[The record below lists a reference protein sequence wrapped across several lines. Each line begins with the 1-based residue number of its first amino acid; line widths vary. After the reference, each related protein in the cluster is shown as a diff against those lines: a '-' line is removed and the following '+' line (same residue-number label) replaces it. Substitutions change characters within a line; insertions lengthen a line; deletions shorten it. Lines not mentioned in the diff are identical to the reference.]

1 MIYLDYNATTPLCDA
16 AREAML
22 PYLGGKFGN
31 PSSVHAAGR
40 EARAAIDNARDKI
53 AALLHAKP
61 GEIIFTGGA
70 TESCNLGVLGLARS
84 ASAGGLPGVP
94 SAKPGHIISNKAE
107 HHAVL
112 HAVEHLE
119 DREGFEVTWLNVSKT
134 GMVDLD
140 QLADSIRP
148 DTKLVSIMTANNE
161 TGVIQPMRE
170 ISRICRERGVLL
182 HSDMVQAFGK
192 IPVIPSEVENGAAGK
207 AATWTGR
214 PEAER
219 TGSERIKPRENIETL
234 TQRDPS
240 IPKAF
245 GTQDDL
251 GSLVDCASFAAHKFY
266 GPKGTG
272 FLFLRSGLPIEPLM
286 FGGAHENQRRPGTEN
301 VAGVAGMAAAAEWVL
316 RNADGERQRQ
326 AQLRDD
332 FWTRIAKLF
341 PDAQQNGDPAHRLAN
356 TLNASFIGVDSET
369 MLMALDLEGVC
380 ASSGSACM
388 VGSVRASHVL
398 LAMGL
403 PMESARSAIR
413 FSLGRPTTAEEIAGA
428 ADALEQIA
436 KRTKDAR
443 EYALA

>member
-22 PYLGGKFGN
+22 PYLGRYFGN

-40 EARAAIDNARDKI
+40 EARAAIDNARDKLG
-53 AALLHAKP
+53 AFLRAKP

-70 TESCNLGVLGLARS
+70 TESCNLSVLGLARS
-84 ASAGGLPGVP
+84 SSSRG
-94 SAKPGHIISNKAE
+94 GHIISNKAE

-112 HAVEHLE
+112 HPLEHLE
-119 DREGFEVTWLNVSKT
+119 QHEGFEVTWLKVSET

-140 QLADSIRP
+140 QLADSIRT
-148 DTKLVSIMTANNE
+148 DTRFVSIMTANNE
-161 TGVIQPMRE
+161 TGVIQPMPE
-170 ISRICRERGVLL
+170 ISQICRDRGVLL

-192 IPVIPSEVENGAAGK
+192 TDVDV
-207 AATWTGR
+207 
-214 PEAER
+214 
-219 TGSERIKPRENIETL
+219 
-234 TQRDPS
+234 
-240 IPKAF
+240 
-245 GTQDDL
+245 
-251 GSLVDCASFAAHKFY
+251 SLVDVASFAAHKFY

-272 FLFLRSGLPIEPLM
+272 FLCLRAGLPIQPIM

-301 VAGVAGMAAAAEWVL
+301 VAGIAGMAAAAEWIL
-316 RNADGERQRQ
+316 RDRETEQERR
-326 AQLRDD
+326 AQLRDQLWRSIVD
-332 FWTRIAKLF
+332 VF
-341 PDAQQNGDPAHRLAN
+341 PDAQQNGDPTHRLAN

-369 MLMALDLEGVC
+369 MLMALDLEGIC

-403 PMESARSAIR
+403 PMERARSAIR
-413 FSLGRPTTAEEIAGA
+413 LSLGKWTTAEEIAATGN
-428 ADALEQIA
+428 ALDRIA

>member
-1 MIYLDYNATTPLCDA
+1 MMIYLDYNATTPLCDA

-22 PYLGGKFGN
+22 PYLGRYFGN

-40 EARAAIDNARDKI
+40 EARAAIDNARDKLG
-53 AALLHAKP
+53 ALLRAKP

-84 ASAGGLPGVP
+84 SSSRG
-94 SAKPGHIISNKAE
+94 GHIISNKAE

-112 HAVEHLE
+112 HPLEHLE
-119 DREGFEVTWLNVSKT
+119 QQEGFEVTWLNVSES

-148 DTKLVSIMTANNE
+148 DTRLVSIMTANNE

-170 ISRICRERGVLL
+170 ISQICRDRGVLL

-192 IPVIPSEVENGAAGK
+192 TDVDV
-207 AATWTGR
+207 
-214 PEAER
+214 
-219 TGSERIKPRENIETL
+219 
-234 TQRDPS
+234 
-240 IPKAF
+240 
-245 GTQDDL
+245 
-251 GSLVDCASFAAHKFY
+251 SLVDVASFAAHKFY

-272 FLFLRSGLPIEPLM
+272 FLCLRAGLPIQPIM

-301 VAGVAGMAAAAEWVL
+301 VAGIAGMAAAAEWIL
-316 RNADGERQRQ
+316 RDRETEQERR
-326 AQLRDD
+326 AQLRDQLWRSIVD
-332 FWTRIAKLF
+332 VF
-341 PDAQQNGDPAHRLAN
+341 PDAQQNGDPTHRLAN

-369 MLMALDLEGVC
+369 MLMALDLEGIC

-403 PMESARSAIR
+403 PMERARSAIR
-413 FSLGRPTTAEEIAGA
+413 LSLGKWTTAKEIADAG
-428 ADALEQIA
+428 DALDRIA

>member
-22 PYLGGKFGN
+22 PYLGRYFGN

-40 EARAAIDNARDKI
+40 EARAAIDNARDKLG
-53 AALLHAKP
+53 ALLRAKP

-70 TESCNLGVLGLARS
+70 TESCNLAVLGLARS
-84 ASAGGLPGVP
+84 SSSRG
-94 SAKPGHIISNKAE
+94 GHIISNKAE

-112 HAVEHLE
+112 HPLEHLE
-119 DREGFEVTWLNVSKT
+119 QHEGFEVTWLNVFES

-140 QLADSIRP
+140 QLADSIRH
-148 DTKLVSIMTANNE
+148 DTRLVSIMTANNE

-170 ISRICRERGVLL
+170 ISQICRDRGVLL

-192 IPVIPSEVENGAAGK
+192 TDVDV
-207 AATWTGR
+207 
-214 PEAER
+214 
-219 TGSERIKPRENIETL
+219 
-234 TQRDPS
+234 
-240 IPKAF
+240 
-245 GTQDDL
+245 
-251 GSLVDCASFAAHKFY
+251 SLVDVGSFAAHKFY

-272 FLFLRSGLPIEPLM
+272 FLCLRAGLPIQPIM

-301 VAGVAGMAAAAEWVL
+301 VAGIAGMAAAAEWIL
-316 RNADGERQRQ
+316 HDRETEQERR
-326 AQLRDD
+326 AQLRDQL
-332 FWTRIAKLF
+332 WRSIVNVF
-341 PDAQQNGDPAHRLAN
+341 PDAQQNGDPTHRLAN

-369 MLMALDLEGVC
+369 MLMALDLEGIC

-403 PMESARSAIR
+403 PMKRARSAIR
-413 FSLGRPTTAEEIAGA
+413 LSLGKWTTAKEIA
-428 ADALEQIA
+428 DAGDAVDRIA

>member
-22 PYLGGKFGN
+22 PYLGRYFGN

-40 EARAAIDNARDKI
+40 EARAAIDNARDKLG
-53 AALLHAKP
+53 ALLRAKP

-70 TESCNLGVLGLARS
+70 TESCNLAVLGLARS
-84 ASAGGLPGVP
+84 SSSRG
-94 SAKPGHIISNKAE
+94 GHIISNKAE

-112 HAVEHLE
+112 HPLEHLE
-119 DREGFEVTWLNVSKT
+119 QHEGFEVTWLNVSES

-148 DTKLVSIMTANNE
+148 DTRLVSIMTANNE

-170 ISRICRERGVLL
+170 ISQICRDRGVLL

-192 IPVIPSEVENGAAGK
+192 TDVDV
-207 AATWTGR
+207 
-214 PEAER
+214 
-219 TGSERIKPRENIETL
+219 
-234 TQRDPS
+234 
-240 IPKAF
+240 
-245 GTQDDL
+245 
-251 GSLVDCASFAAHKFY
+251 SLVDVASFAAHKFY

-272 FLFLRSGLPIEPLM
+272 FLCLRAGLPIQPIM

-301 VAGVAGMAAAAEWVL
+301 VAGIAGMAAAAEWIL
-316 RNADGERQRQ
+316 RDRETEQERR
-326 AQLRDD
+326 AQLRDQL
-332 FWTRIAKLF
+332 WRTIVEVF
-341 PDAQQNGDPAHRLAN
+341 PDAQQNGDPARRLAN

-369 MLMALDLEGVC
+369 MLMALDLEGIC

-403 PMESARSAIR
+403 PMERARSAIR
-413 FSLGRPTTAEEIAGA
+413 LSLGKWTTAKEIADAG
-428 ADALEQIA
+428 DALDRIA